1 MVATRNATLFIN
13 ALAWFT
19 KYVYSKGKCC
29 FAPDMH
35 IIQRAL
41 TRYSICGI
49 FYLNLYIHTFLFDY
63 IYIQIYVKNI
73 FLFEYIS
80 YVGTIYYII
89 CIYIQVCVV
98 CMCTVCIYIHIYMYY
113 TTLWCGYNPGHYMK

>member
-73 FLFEYIS
+73 FYLNIYPMWVQYTIL
-80 YVGTIYYII
+80 YV
-89 CIYIQVCVV
+89 
-98 CMCTVCIYIHIYMYY
+98 Y
-113 TTLWCGYNPGHYMK
+113 TYGYV